1 VRSPYTHVGACSD
14 GAASLQMNAIC
25 FIVGSN
31 TAHAVIPHA
40 QPSPCRPS
48 AWSYKLSD
56 AFEDS
61 PCSGDALF
69 AGRSAV
75 LAEYEILDTPREQQF
90 DDIVKLAAAIC
101 EAPIAVV
108 NLVGDERQWFKA
120 EVGLGVSETPLDTS
134 FCAHAIL
141 EEDFL
146 EIRDATQDRRF
157 ATNPLV
163 DAAGGIRFY
172 AGALLKNQAGLAIGT
187 LCILDTQVRPDGL
200 SELQRFTLQMLATQV
215 MSQLELRKI
224 ARQDREGKNDLANAA
239 LRFQSIFNSAID
251 YAIIVMDRTGSITDW
266 NAGATAILGWDASEI
281 VGRDLSVFFTPEDR
295 AAAIPSHEMQQA
307 LVNGRGADERWHL
320 RKNGEHFWASGEMM
334 PLKNAD
340 EVIVGFVKVLRDK
353 TQARLLQDRMAQQ
366 DERLQMALAASGSVG
381 LWDWMVSSD
390 RIHGDANF
398 ARLYG
403 LNAEG
408 CAAGFTEEQY
418 QEYVVAEDL
427 PALRASIRAVF
438 NHGADF
444 LVEYRLA
451 IPDEPIRWVECKGR
465 MVVDATGA
473 PYRFSGTSVDVTA
486 RKAAEQQ
493 KQLLMQEMSHR
504 VKNSFTMVQS
514 LASQTLKGID
524 PEVREALLSRIAAL
538 GQANDSLLQTNW
550 SVTQM
555 SALLQR
561 ILWLGADSGRIAL
574 SGSDIQVSA
583 EAAMSLSLIVHELA
597 TNAVKYGALSL
608 ETGQVLV
615 SWYHDDRR
623 FQFVWQER
631 GGPAVEQPAQKGFGS
646 RLISLGICG
655 SRDVLIEYLPEGLQA
670 RFGVDFDRVCP
681 KG

>member
-1 VRSPYTHVGACSD
+1 
-14 GAASLQMNAIC
+14 MNDAHDAPSC
-25 FIVGSN
+25 FGDF
-31 TAHAVIPHA
+31 
-40 QPSPCRPS
+40 
-48 AWSYKLSD
+48 LS
-56 AFEDS
+56 
-61 PCSGDALF
+61 
-69 AGRSAV
+69 AGRSEA
-75 LAEYEILDTPREQQF
+75 LAEYDILDTPREQQF

-101 EAPIAVV
+101 SAPIAVV
-108 NLVGDERQWFKA
+108 NLVGDDRQWFKA
-120 EVGLGVSETPLDTS
+120 EVGLGVRETPLDTS

-146 EIRDATQDRRF
+146 EIRDATQDSRF
-157 ATNPLV
+157 AANPLV
-163 DAAGGIRFY
+163 DVAGGIRFY
-172 AGALLKNQAGLAIGT
+172 AGALLKNQAGLTIGT
-187 LCILDTQVRPDGL
+187 LCILDTQTRPHGL

-215 MSQLELRKI
+215 MSQLELRKV
-224 ARQDREGKNDLANAA
+224 ARQERERKNDLTNAA

-266 NAGATAILGWDASEI
+266 NAGATAILGWEAPEI
-281 VGRDLSVFFTPEDR
+281 IGQDLSVFFTPEDR
-295 AAAIPSHEMQQA
+295 AAAVPSLEMRQA
-307 LVNGRGADERWHL
+307 LANGRGADERWHL
-320 RKNGEHFWASGEMM
+320 RKNGERFWASGEMM

-340 EVIVGFVKVLRDK
+340 DVIVGFVKVLRDK
-353 TQARLLQDRMAQQ
+353 TQARLLQDRIAQQ

-403 LNAEG
+403 LDVEG
-408 CAAGFTEEQY
+408 CAAGLTEEQY
-418 QEYVVAEDL
+418 QKYVVQEDL
-427 PALRASIRAVF
+427 PGLRASIRAVF
-438 NHGADF
+438 DRRADF

-473 PYRFSGTSVDVTA
+473 AYRFSGTTVDVTA

-493 KQLLMQEMSHR
+493 KHLLMQEMSHR

-514 LASQTLKGID
+514 LASQTLRD
-524 PEVREALLSRIAAL
+524 VDREVREALLSRIVAL
-538 GQANDSLLQTNW
+538 GQANDSLLQTDW
-550 SVTQM
+550 SATQM
-555 SALLQR
+555 YTLLQR

-583 EAAMSLSLIVHELA
+583 EAAMSLSLIIHELA
-597 TNAVKYGALSL
+597 TNAVKYGALSQ
-608 ETGQVLV
+608 EAGQVLV
-615 SWYHDDRR
+615 SWYNDDHR
-623 FQFVWQER
+623 FQFLWQER
-631 GGPAVEQPAQKGFGS
+631 GGPVVAQPAQKGFGS

-670 RFGVDFDRVCP
+670 RFGVDLNRILP

>member
-1 VRSPYTHVGACSD
+1 MSE
-14 GAASLQMNAIC
+14 
-25 FIVGSN
+25 
-31 TAHAVIPHA
+31 
-40 QPSPCRPS
+40 
-48 AWSYKLSD
+48 
-56 AFEDS
+56 AFEDLS
-61 PCSGDALF
+61 CFGDALF
-69 AGRSAV
+69 ASRSAV
-75 LAEYEILDTPREQQF
+75 LAEYDILDTPREQHF

-108 NLVGDERQWFKA
+108 NLIGDDRQWFKA

-146 EIRDATQDRRF
+146 EIRDATQDSRF
-157 ATNPLV
+157 AANPLV
-163 DAAGGIRFY
+163 NAAGGIRFY

-187 LCILDTQVRPDGL
+187 LCILDTQVRAEGL
-200 SELQRFTLQMLATQV
+200 SELQRFTLQLLATQV

-224 ARQDREGKNDLANAA
+224 ARQEREGKNHLANAA

-251 YAIIVMDRTGSITDW
+251 YAIIVMDRTGSIIDW
-266 NAGATAILGWDASEI
+266 NAGAAAILGWDASEI

-295 AAAIPSHEMQQA
+295 AAAIPSHEMRQA

-403 LNAEG
+403 LNVEG
-408 CAAGFTEEQY
+408 CAAGLTEEQY

-524 PEVREALLSRIAAL
+524 PEVRQALLSRIAAL

-550 SVTQM
+550 SATQM

-670 RFGVDFDRVCP
+670 RFGVDFDRVSP